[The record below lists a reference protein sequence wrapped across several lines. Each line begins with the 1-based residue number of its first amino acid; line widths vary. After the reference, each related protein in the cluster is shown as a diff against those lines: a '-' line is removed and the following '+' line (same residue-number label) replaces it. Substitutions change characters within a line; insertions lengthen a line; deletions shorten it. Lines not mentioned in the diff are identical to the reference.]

1 MKAVIDTSSLVSL
14 VRYFLP
20 FDKEGKLKVF
30 LEENIRSGKIIVLEQ
45 VAEECKRQGKGQVI
59 EAFPFIAKSKYK
71 TSIAGIKP
79 NKAIFNLI
87 DNNFINATVRKRF
100 PEAEYQLER
109 NKFIASADFAMMLYA
124 YSIKEKENVVIV
136 TEETGFSNDGKPFKK
151 IPDICSI
158 IGVKTLNFSGFL
170 LENGIINMTIEVA
183 KTSLF

>member
-14 VRYFLP
+14 VRYYLP
-20 FDKEGKLKVF
+20 FDKEGKLKTF
-30 LEENIRSGKIIVLEQ
+30 LEESILSGKIIVLEQ

-59 EAFPFIAKSKYK
+59 EAFPFIAKPKYK
-71 TSIAGIKP
+71 TSIAGIQV
-79 NKAIFNLI
+79 NKAIYNLV
-87 DNNFINATVRKRF
+87 DNNFINASVKALF
-100 PEAEYQLER
+100 PEDVYQFER

-124 YSIKEKENVVIV
+124 YSIKDKENVAIV

-158 IGVKTLNFSGFL
+158 IGVRTQNFPSFL

>member
-20 FDKEGKLKVF
+20 FDKEGKLNAF
-30 LEENIRSGKIIVLEQ
+30 LEENIQSGKIIVLEQ

-59 EAFPFIAKSKYK
+59 EAFPFIAKPKNK
-71 TSIAGIKP
+71 TSIAGLQV
-79 NKAIFNLI
+79 NKAIYNLI
-87 DNNFINATVRKRF
+87 DNNFINASVKAML

-124 YSIKEKENVVIV
+124 YSIKDKENVVIV

-158 IGVKTLNFSGFL
+158 IDVKTQNFPSFL
-170 LENGIINMTIEVA
+170 LENDIINMTIEVK

>member
-30 LEENIRSGKIIVLEQ
+30 LAENILSRKIIVLEQ

-59 EAFPFIAKSKYK
+59 EAFPFIAKPKYK
-71 TSIAGIKP
+71 TSIAGIQV
-79 NKAIFNLI
+79 NKAIYNLV
-87 DNNFINATVRKRF
+87 DNNFINASVRKRF
-100 PEAEYQLER
+100 PEAEYQLVR
-109 NKFIASADFAMMLYA
+109 NQFIVSADFAMMLYA
-124 YSIKEKENVVIV
+124 YSIKDKENVVIV

-158 IGVKTLNFSGFL
+158 IGVKTQNFPGFL
-170 LENGIINMTIEVA
+170 LENRIIDMKIEVE

>member
-14 VRYFLP
+14 VRYFIP
-20 FDKEGKLKVF
+20 FDKEGKLKTF

-59 EAFPFIAKSKYK
+59 EAFPFVVKPKYK
-71 TSIAGIKP
+71 TSVAGIKP
-79 NKAIFNLI
+79 NKAIYNLI
-87 DNNFINATVRKRF
+87 NHNFINASVKALL
-100 PEAEYQLER
+100 PEAEYQLVR
-109 NKFIASADFAMMLYA
+109 NQFIASADFAMMLYA
-124 YSIKEKENVVIV
+124 YSIKDKENVVIV
-136 TEETGFSNDGKPFKK
+136 TEETGYSNDGKPFKK

-158 IGVKTLNFSGFL
+158 IGVKTQNFPSFL